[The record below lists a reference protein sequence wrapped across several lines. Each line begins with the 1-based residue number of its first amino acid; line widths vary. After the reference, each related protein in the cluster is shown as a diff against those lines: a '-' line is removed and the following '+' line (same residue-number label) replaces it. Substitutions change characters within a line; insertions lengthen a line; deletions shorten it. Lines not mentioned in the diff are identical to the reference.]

1 MIEISATLVQMKVK
15 TGATKWVEGLFLQ
28 PVRVIGLSSRN
39 GCCTGLFSDCLWNIF
54 DFFMEASYRNVK
66 SGRLSSPKSADSIEH
81 NVHFIFRQTC
91 TRHPSLRAQLKY
103 VIVGQWNLHASLQR
117 PVRLLSLLALS
128 TQTSDSIHVFWMFLW
143 HTSWLN

>member
-1 MIEISATLVQMKVK
+1 MIKISATLVQMKVK
-15 TGATKWVEGLFLQ
+15 TGATKWVEGLSLQ
-28 PVRVIGLSSRN
+28 PVRVISLSSHY
-39 GCCTGLFSDCLWNIF
+39 GCFTGLFSDCLWNIF
-54 DFFMEASYRNVK
+54 DFFMEASSRNVK
-66 SGRLSSPKSADSIEH
+66 SGWLSSPKSTDSIEH